1 LIILYKT
8 CHMARFR
15 KSIFLVLLILT
26 AGFAFNQEKVSAVN
40 DPWPGITA
48 AFQDGNAR
56 SLAENFNSM
65 VDLGLPDED
74 NSYSKSQGEIV
85 MRDFFK
91 KSPPV
96 LFEVKQTGKTNEKSH
111 FAICQYESSGKKYQ
125 VSIFLTR
132 EANSYLITRIK
143 FEKQ

>member
-1 LIILYKT
+1 
-8 CHMARFR
+8 MVRFR
-15 KSIFLVLLILT
+15 TSIFLVLLILT
-26 AGFAFNQEKVSAVN
+26 AGLAFNQEKVGAVA
-40 DPWPGITA
+40 DPWPGITT
-48 AFQDGNAR
+48 AFEAGNAR
-56 SLAENFNSM
+56 SLAVYFNSM

-91 KSPPV
+91 KSPPAR
-96 LFEVKQTGKTNEKSH
+96 FEVKQTGKTNEKSH